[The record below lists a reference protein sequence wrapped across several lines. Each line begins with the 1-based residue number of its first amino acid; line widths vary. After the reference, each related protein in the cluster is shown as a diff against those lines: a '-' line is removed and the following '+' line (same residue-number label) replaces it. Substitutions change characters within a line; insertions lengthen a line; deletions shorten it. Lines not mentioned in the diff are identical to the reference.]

1 MIFNV
6 KKGLTNPTPFVI
18 INLTKG
24 KVIKTMRKEVIP
36 TKEEMCDKVVQ
47 MFGLESEWTIWF
59 FELAEELDDDKL
71 FNAFVIMTCKG
82 VWNDEEK

>member
-1 MIFNV
+1 
-6 KKGLTNPTPFVI
+6 
-18 INLTKG
+18 
-24 KVIKTMRKEVIP
+24 MRKETIP

-82 VWNDEEK
+82 VWNNEEE